1 MARTDTEPTGAETRF
16 AKLTAEDV
24 QAQTDSGS
32 YSRGRAYFREG
43 RIHDTV
49 LRDIT
54 IEALCDGSDVLPY
67 RVQTTLPL
75 REDRGETLHT
85 AFCTCPRGG
94 FCKHI
99 VALCLAWI
107 DDPGRFVELPPL
119 TDLLGDRSREDLI
132 ALIVRM
138 VGRYPDLERLVLLP
152 TPGSQGA
159 GSANEPTVDTSVIR
173 QQARSAFVAVDPWD
187 WHAAAGSI
195 SELYPLMELGRS
207 YVDVGQWADAQ
218 TVYTTV
224 AEEACEV
231 LLEFNDEEGEI
242 GSVIAACAMGLV
254 ACFDAQ
260 AGLAEDQRLSD
271 ELRERL
277 IQALYDIWRF
287 DVLEVGGID
296 LAQEG
301 PEAIARNVTD
311 EERAM
316 VEGWLRDER
325 PKDWSKRMVVE
336 FQIMLREHAGLDDEQ
351 LLEMYREAEL
361 WGDVAHLLLQLD
373 RVDEAV
379 AIARRHVTSPQ
390 ALVAFADAL
399 IGRGGD
405 HVGRA
410 LSLVDDR
417 VWEAEGK
424 NLVHDAI
431 LQDWLIARFGEHGR
445 PSDALAVAAQRFKRQ
460 PSLQTWHL
468 VQQAATLPGQAPG
481 VWRDLRPALLAQLR
495 TQKAWSTLID
505 IHLQDGEIA
514 EAIDAYGKRNDQVR
528 TERWYTPSWSAP
540 DQDLRLAAACEV
552 DFPDQAIA
560 IYRLK
565 ADGMIANRQRSSY
578 KVAAEHLA
586 RVKETLERHG
596 RAEEWTALIA
606 ALRTEHKTLRALREE
621 LDALDLR

>member
-1 MARTDTEPTGAETRF
+1 MTRDSTAPTGAASRF
-16 AKLTAEDV
+16 ATLTPDDV

-49 LRDIT
+49 LRGTT
-54 IEALCDGSDVLPY
+54 IEALCEGSDVLPY
-67 RVQTTLPL
+67 RVQSTLPL
-75 REDRGETLHT
+75 REDRGEALHT

-107 DDPGRFVELPPL
+107 DDPGKFVELPPL
-119 TDLLGDRSREDLI
+119 TDLLGSRSREDLI

-152 TPGSQGA
+152 TPGSQAA
-159 GSANEPTVDTSVIR
+159 GSANETTIDAGAIR

-195 SELYPLMELGRS
+195 SELYPLLELGRS
-207 YVDVGQWADAQ
+207 YVGAGQWADAQ

-260 AGLAEDQRLSD
+260 AGLAEDQRLSE

-301 PEAIARNVTD
+301 PESIARNVTD
-311 EERAM
+311 HERAM

-336 FQIMLREHAGLDDEQ
+336 FQVMLREHAGLDDEQ

-361 WGDVAHLLLQLD
+361 WDDVANMLLHLD
-373 RVDEAV
+373 RVDEAI

-390 ALVAFADAL
+390 SLINFANAL
-399 IGRGGD
+399 IGRGSD

-410 LSLVDDR
+410 LFLVDDR

-431 LQDWLIARFGEHGR
+431 LQDWLIVRFGEHGR
-445 PSDALAVAAQRFKRQ
+445 PREALAVAQQRFKRQ

-468 VQQAATLPGQAPG
+468 VQSAARLPGQPPST
-481 VWRDLRPALLAQLR
+481 WDDLRPKLLGQLR
-495 TQKAWSTLID
+495 KQKEWPTLVE
-505 IHLQDGEIA
+505 IHLEGGEV
-514 EAIDAYGKRNDQVR
+514 EAALDAHGRHVELRRKD
-528 TERWYTPSWSAP
+528 RWYGSGWGYG
-540 DQDLRLAAACEV
+540 DQELRLAGAAEA
-552 DFPDQAIA
+552 DFPDQAVA
-560 IYRLK
+560 IYRQQ
-565 ADGMIANRQRSSY
+565 ADDMIANRQRSSY

-586 RVKETLERHG
+586 RVKETLERHD
-596 RAEEWTALIA
+596 RIDEWNALIA
-606 ALRTEHKTLRALREE
+606 EVRTTNKTLRALREE
-621 LDALDLR
+621 LDTLDLR

>member
-1 MARTDTEPTGAETRF
+1 
-16 AKLTAEDV
+16 LTADDV
-24 QAQTDSGS
+24 KAQTDGGS
-32 YSRGRAYFREG
+32 FTRGRAYFREG

-49 LRDIT
+49 LRETT
-54 IEALCDGSDVLPY
+54 IEAMCDGSDDLPY
-67 RVQTTLPL
+67 RVQTTIPL
-75 REDRGETLHT
+75 REDRDETLHT

-119 TDLLGDRSREDLI
+119 ADVLNDRSGEDLI

-152 TPGSQGA
+152 TPGSPGE
-159 GSANEPTVDTSVIR
+159 GSANEPTVDERIIR
-173 QQARSAFVAVDPWD
+173 QQARSAFVAVDRWD

-207 YVDVGQWADAQ
+207 YVDVRHWADAL

-231 LLEFNDEEGEI
+231 LLEFNDEESEI
-242 GSVIAACAMGLV
+242 GSLIAACAMGLV

-260 AGLAEDQRLSD
+260 AELPVEQKLSE

-287 DVLEVGGID
+287 DVIEVGGID

-301 PEAIARNVTD
+301 PESIARNITD

-316 VEGWLRDER
+316 VEGWLREER
-325 PKDWSKRMVVE
+325 PTDWGKRMVVE

-351 LLEMYREAEL
+351 LLGIYREAEL
-361 WGDVAHLLLQLD
+361 WDDVAGMLLQLD

-379 AIARRHVTSPQ
+379 AIAARHVTAPHSF
-390 ALVAFADAL
+390 LAFANAL
-399 IGRGGD
+399 IQRGGD
-405 HVGRA
+405 HVA
-410 LSLVDDR
+410 QAITLVDDR

-424 NLVHDAI
+424 NPGHDVQ
-431 LQDWLIARFGEHGR
+431 LQDWLVARLSEHQR
-445 PSDALAVAAQRFKRQ
+445 PREALAIAERRFKAQ
-460 PSLQTWHL
+460 PSMKTWQA
-468 VQQAATLPGQAPG
+468 VQSTATLTGQAPE

-495 TQKAWSTLID
+495 KQKAWSTLMD
-505 IHLQDGEIA
+505 IHLKDGEVA
-514 EAIDAYGKRNDQVR
+514 DAIDAYGKRNDQVR
-528 TERWYTPSWSAP
+528 TDRWYTPAWSAL
-540 DQDLRLAAACEV
+540 DQDVRLAAACEA
-552 DFPDQAIA
+552 DFPDQAVA

-565 ADGMIANRQRSSY
+565 ADGMIANRQRASY
-578 KVAAEHLA
+578 TMAAEYLA
-586 RVKETLERHG
+586 RVKATLERHG
-596 RAEEWTALIA
+596 RADEWNALIA
-606 ALRTEHKTLRALREE
+606 EVRTTNKTLRALGEE
-621 LDALDLR
+621 LDALGL